1 MADTA
6 DRPDFGF
13 SLLVRD
19 GQARRGVVRTA
30 WGDVDTP
37 AFMPVGTA
45 ASVKATSTASKV
57 TSKPADNKLKAP
69 VNATTANK

>member
-1 MADTA
+1 MG
-6 DRPDFGF
+6 DRRGGLD
-13 SLLVRD
+13 SLLRVN
-19 GQARRGVVRTA
+19 ARVPNMST
-30 WGDVDTP
+30 VDIP
-37 AFMPVGTA
+37 APTA